1 MVRAGA
7 TRILHGLFG
16 LRPWGNKTKPNQN
29 KPKKRKKKKIFTAW
43 TLEDL
48 RAKSS
53 RPLLQEKRERKTVLE
68 AGDGSL
74 KATGNKAQ
82 KQTHAKDILCD
93 PAPPEG
99 RRRRFHMSPRRSGN
113 HVFITAITTDL
124 LFRAVITG
132 VLFCQIIRNISLS
145 YDLAYA
151 T

>member
-16 LRPWGNKTKPNQN
+16 LRPWGNKTKQ
-29 KPKKRKKKKIFTAW
+29 KKFFTAW

-48 RAKSS
+48 REKSS
-53 RPLLQEKRERKTVLE
+53 RPRLQEKRERKTVVE

-74 KATGNKAQ
+74 NATENKAQ

-113 HVFITAITTDL
+113 HVFITAITTHL
-124 LFRAVITG
+124 KFRAVTGG

-145 YDLAYA
+145 YDLGYA

>member
-16 LRPWGNKTKPNQN
+16 LRPWGNKTKPSQN
-29 KPKKRKKKKIFTAW
+29 KPKVRQKKILHSVDARRFESKKLTAS
-43 TLEDL
+43 
-48 RAKSS
+48 SS
-53 RPLLQEKRERKTVLE
+53 RKRERKTVLE

-74 KATGNKAQ
+74 NATENKAQ
-82 KQTHAKDILCD
+82 KQTHAKDILRD

-113 HVFITAITTDL
+113 HVFIAAITTHL
-124 LFRAVITG
+124 IFRTVIGG

-145 YDLAYA
+145 YDLGYA

>member
-1 MVRAGA
+1 
-7 TRILHGLFG
+7 
-16 LRPWGNKTKPNQN
+16 LRE
-29 KPKKRKKKKIFTAW
+29 KI
-43 TLEDL
+43 
-48 RAKSS
+48 S

-74 KATGNKAQ
+74 NATENKAQ

-113 HVFITAITTDL
+113 HVFITAITTHL
-124 LFRAVITG
+124 KFRAVIG
-132 VLFCQIIRNISLS
+132 GDLFCQIIRNISVS
-145 YDLAYA
+145 YDLGYA